1 METLRKPL
9 WFLLQSVTLGLALAF
24 VVVWLRPDWF
34 NGTAGPDTVSYADA
48 VAAAAPAV
56 VNIHTNRRV
65 ANRTPG
71 LLGDPATD
79 QFFGD
84 RSPTERIETSLGSGV
99 LISDRGYVLTN
110 HHVISAADEIQVA
123 LLDGRVAAAT
133 VVGTDP
139 ETDLALL
146 HIELQPL
153 PSLPPS
159 GAAPLR
165 VGDVVLAIGNPFGIG
180 QTVTQGIVSATGRNY
195 LGLAT
200 FENFIQTDAAINPGN
215 SGGAL
220 VNARGELVGINT
232 AFYSQAGGTAQG
244 IGFAIPADLAR
255 GVMDQLVRHGRVIR
269 GWLGVL
275 PQDLT
280 PELVEILQL
289 PQGSGILVSA
299 VQMDSPAAHAGLRAG
314 DIIVALDDEVVAD
327 GRDALNRIAARA
339 PGTRVR
345 MRVWRNDEMLEMEA
359 EIGERGSR

>member
-24 VVVWLRPDWF
+24 VVVWLRPGWF
-34 NGTAGPDTVSYADA
+34 NGASGTDTVSYAAA
-48 VAAAAPAV
+48 VEAAAPAV
-56 VNIHTNRRV
+56 VNIHSNRRV
-65 ANRTPG
+65 ARSGPG
-71 LLGDPATD
+71 LLADPTAD
-79 QFFGD
+79 RFYGD

-99 LISDRGYVLTN
+99 LISDRGYILTN
-110 HHVISAADEIQVA
+110 HHVISGADEIQVA
-123 LLDGRVAAAT
+123 LLDGRVVAAT
-133 VVGTDP
+133 IVGTDP

-146 HIELQPL
+146 HIDLQPL
-153 PSLPPS
+153 PDLPPS
-159 GAAPLR
+159 TAPLR

-195 LGLAT
+195 LGLTT

-232 AFYSQAGGTAQG
+232 AFYSQTGGIAQG

-269 GWLGVL
+269 GWLGVV

-280 PELVEILQL
+280 PELVDVLQV

-314 DIIVALDDEVVAD
+314 DIIVALDGEEVAD

-345 MRVWRNDEMLEMEA
+345 MRVWRNDGMVELEA
-359 EIGERGSR
+359 EIGERNSR